1 LADFFA
7 ELKRRQIYR
16 VGAAYVIVAW
26 ALIQLVEILEQ
37 IFALPLWIAQ
47 AAIIVMAL
55 GFPVALLA
63 AWMIESRPHQA
74 VAFAVR
80 SKPTI
85 VDWTLCGALAAV
97 LLFMGYQ
104 QVAPFSDATTQQP
117 GVDAARSAS
126 LNSAAAVSL
135 AVLPFTNLSGDA
147 GQEFFSDGMTEEITS
162 VLAKIPDLRVVGRT
176 SAFQFKGQNDDLRT
190 IGQALNATH
199 LLEGSVRKEGN
210 RLRITAQLIKSNDG
224 VHVWTE
230 SYDRELTG
238 VFVIQEEIATAIAGA
253 LRMPLGLKPGERLL
267 SHLPVD
273 PQSYQDY
280 LRAKTLLRGRGPQ
293 NPSAISDAIK
303 LLEQAVLRD
312 PDFAAAW
319 GFLGTAYRLI
329 PRFDPVR
336 LSGATEKARPVVEAS
351 LVKAESAAQH
361 ALRLDLKNSDGLQAL
376 GDVKRME
383 RNYIAGVDL
392 YLRALALDPDNPDIL
407 NTYSVTLAELGL
419 LQQALPVRQ
428 RLRTLEPLV
437 PLFNGV
443 TSLMLWSNGQIDA
456 ATALVPNRAGN
467 QGAVIAA
474 SIGRFGEAAD
484 LLESLRTDDAV
495 YLGRARTAARLLR
508 TAPSVAASPKTLPQL
523 GIFGWGY
530 VYLGAPDRVMEYY
543 EGNIKIGYTGGMEI
557 APLWGPSFGPV
568 RKTERFKTFVRD
580 AGMLVYWRERGW
592 PEFCRPTT
600 GDDFECQ

>member
-210 RLRITAQLIKSNDG
+210 RLRITAQLIKSDDG

-230 SYDRELTG
+230 SYNRELTG

-253 LRMPLGLKPGERLL
+253 LRMPLGLQPGERLL

-273 PQSYQDY
+273 PESYQDY
-280 LRAKTLLRGRGPQ
+280 LRAKTLLRSRGQ
-293 NPSAISDAIK
+293 NPSAISDAVK
-303 LLEQAVLRD
+303 LLEKAVLRD

-329 PRFDPVR
+329 PRFDSVR
-336 LSGATEKARPVVEAS
+336 LSGETEKARPMVEAS
-351 LVKAESAAQH
+351 LAKAEAAAQH

-383 RNYIAGVDL
+383 RNYVAGVDL

-443 TSLMLWSNGQIDA
+443 TSVMLWANGQIDA
-456 ATALVPNRAGN
+456 FNALVPNRVGN

-508 TAPSVAASPKTLPQL
+508 TAPSVAASPQTLPQL

-557 APLWGPSFGPV
+557 APLWAPIFSPV

-580 AGMLVYWRERGW
+580 AGMVNYWRERGW

-600 GDDFECQ
+600 GDDFECD